1 MDMGTHSD
9 ADPDMDDRADL
20 GRAPGIPRWV
30 IVFGVAFVVLVLAF
44 VAMAASGHGPG
55 QHMS

>member
-1 MDMGTHSD
+1 MSTPSD
-9 ADPDMDDRADL
+9 ADQETGDGADL

-30 IVFGVAFVVLVLAF
+30 IVLGVAFLVLVLAF

-55 QHMS
+55 HHMS